1 MRARSNG
8 RQPAPPGMASRMGGA
23 SRIATLCASVHACYG
38 RFEGMRG
45 STTNSRSRRV
55 IATAAVAIICLTWF
69 LARNAAMAPAGTFA
83 DVSFANG
90 VLTIVGDVGG
100 APVNDKHAL
109 RCKDGFVL
117 VGLSQRPPDPVHCG
131 QVREV
136 VARPLGG
143 NDSVDMSGVTR
154 EFGGGGP
161 IEIKIFGADG
171 SDRLTGAP
179 QQHNL
184 LYGGGSSDNIDGGD
198 IADRI
203 VGGPDGDI
211 LSGGGGNDFV
221 SGGAA
226 SDLMYGDSGNDSLF
240 GGPGNDALNGGP
252 GRDKLVGGPGRD
264 REAQGYSSGR

>member
-1 MRARSNG
+1 MPRRSAVTGVVALLCLAAALVQRA
-8 RQPAPPGMASRMGGA
+8 PVAS
-23 SRIATLCASVHACYG
+23 
-38 RFEGMRG
+38 
-45 STTNSRSRRV
+45 
-55 IATAAVAIICLTWF
+55 
-69 LARNAAMAPAGTFA
+69 AGTFA
-83 DVSFANG
+83 EVRFSDG

-100 APVNDKHAL
+100 PVNDRHAL

-117 VGLSQRPPDPVHCG
+117 VGLSQRPPDPVHCS

-143 NDSVDMSGVTR
+143 NDAIDMTGVTG
-154 EFGGGGP
+154 EFGPGGP
-161 IEIKIFGADG
+161 IEIKVFGGDG
-171 SDRLTGAP
+171 SDGLEGAP
-179 QQHNL
+179 GQHNL

-203 VGGPDGDI
+203 FGGPDGDI
-211 LSGGGGNDFV
+211 LSGGGGSDYV

-226 SDLMYGDSGNDSLF
+226 SDLLFGDAGNDSLF